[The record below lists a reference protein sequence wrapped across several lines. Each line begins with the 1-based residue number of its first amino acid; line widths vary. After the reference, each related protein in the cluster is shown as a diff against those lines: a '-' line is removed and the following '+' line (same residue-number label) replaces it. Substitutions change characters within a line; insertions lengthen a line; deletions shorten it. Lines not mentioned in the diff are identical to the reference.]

1 MTIHFAAARTANASV
16 LARALR
22 VPALR
27 RAANDDPVRDHA
39 DAALDAALRHFAL
52 YGLAAADRAEQK
64 ARNADAQ
71 SDRDGVAHWLG
82 ICKTLDPR
90 RARDAERNLTRGR
103 ATKLRR

>member
-1 MTIHFAAARTANASV
+1 MLLVNRWQDFRNHPATRRLRRQRAKAWVPRSADPEHRMTIHFAAA
-16 LARALR
+16 
-22 VPALR
+22 
-27 RAANDDPVRDHA
+27 
-39 DAALDAALRHFAL
+39 LRHFAL
-52 YGLAAADRAEQK
+52 FGLAAADRAEQE

-103 ATKLRR
+103 ATKMRR

>member
-22 VPALR
+22 VPAMR
-27 RAANDDPVRDHA
+27 RAANDDPLRDDA
-39 DAALDAALRHFAL
+39 DAALAAALRHFAL
-52 YGLAAADRAEQK
+52 YGLAAADRAEQE

-90 RARDAERNLTRGR
+90 RARDAERNLTRSR